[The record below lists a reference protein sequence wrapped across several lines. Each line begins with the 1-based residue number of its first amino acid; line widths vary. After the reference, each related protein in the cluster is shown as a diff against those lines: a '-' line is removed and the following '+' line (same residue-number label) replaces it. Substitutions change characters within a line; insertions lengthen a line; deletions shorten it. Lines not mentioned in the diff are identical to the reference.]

1 MIVLSDRKRKGN
13 KLLKDFVATVVMSE
27 YPGVIDW
34 VNRIYWFYS
43 VLVSLVSWV
52 KVMHLL

>member
-13 KLLKDFVATVVMSE
+13 KLLKYFVATVVMSE

-34 VNRIYWFYS
+34 VNRIYWFYFR
-43 VLVSLVSWV
+43 
-52 KVMHLL
+52 KNIHMI